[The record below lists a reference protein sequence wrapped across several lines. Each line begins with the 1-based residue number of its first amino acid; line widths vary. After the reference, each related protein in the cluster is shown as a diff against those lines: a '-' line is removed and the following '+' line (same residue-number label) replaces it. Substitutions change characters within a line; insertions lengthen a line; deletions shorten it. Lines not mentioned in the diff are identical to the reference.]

1 MKDVEEDVN
10 DLKPLRMRRRKRRRR
25 TIIDDLDEFE
35 QSKGLFRP
43 EKSFCRP
50 IMLMYAGQ
58 ARCINNYFPDLSFVA
73 KRLATGSILGE
84 SDATQSIGIDFFG
97 DIYAE
102 KNGLECL
109 VIEKPDL
116 CLDEYEKR
124 VL

>member
-1 MKDVEEDVN
+1 MEDIS
-10 DLKPLRMRRRKRRRR
+10 D
-25 TIIDDLDEFE
+25 DDLDEFE

-50 IMLMYAGQ
+50 IMLMYSGQ
-58 ARCINNYFPDLSFVA
+58 ARCINSYFTDLNFVA

-84 SDATQSIGIDFFG
+84 SDATESVGIDFLG

-116 CLDEYEKR
+116 CLDEYEKKI
-124 VL
+124 L